1 MLASCKRFGRD
12 DAGQALTEYAILLAL
27 VTGAN
32 WLGRLTHTIAEQ
44 PLTALVVG
52 SMVVVVV
59 GYALAGGGR
68 R

>member
-44 PLTALVVG
+44 PLTALLVAG
-52 SMVVVVV
+52 AVVVVF
-59 GYALAGGGR
+59 GYALGGAGR